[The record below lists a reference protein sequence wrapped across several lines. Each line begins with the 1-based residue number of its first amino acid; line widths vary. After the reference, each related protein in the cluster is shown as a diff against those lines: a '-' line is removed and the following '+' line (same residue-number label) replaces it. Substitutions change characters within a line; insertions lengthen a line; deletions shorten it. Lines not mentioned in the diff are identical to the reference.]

1 VGGIK
6 DCQAPLDWLPQG
18 PILRPKCD
26 TISYLPRGTI
36 FETGFYNVVGRF
48 HVSTKILAEKL
59 KKNLQKQKIKL
70 NL

>member
-6 DCQAPLDWLPQG
+6 DCEAPLDWLPEG

-36 FETGFYNVVGRF
+36 FETGFYNVGRWF
-48 HVSTKILAEKL
+48 HVSTKV
-59 KKNLQKQKIKL
+59 KK
-70 NL
+70 